1 MLTLLLSVAICT
13 LALLLLW
20 HAYVRACR
28 NYIEQRQPS
37 AGMILPPARARNAR
51 IPGQSSAT

>member
-13 LALLLLW
+13 LALLMLR

-37 AGMILPPARARNAR
+37 AEMILPVGTR
-51 IPGQSSAT
+51 T